1 MSDRL
6 RLRVVLLGLLLVIAA
21 TAFGQGP
28 PTDLAR
34 QHLES
39 GTQFYEQGRYK
50 QALNDFQIIVTS
62 MSGTEYADDAL
73 LRIGRYYL
81 DIEEDYDKARESFDA
96 ALRGYPTGNAAPGA
110 YYYLGQ
116 VFFRSDRT
124 GRAIDDALANYQRV
138 FLYAGNPWIPAALY
152 STGRALERQG
162 SFQEAVDA
170 YFQVIVD
177 HPRSEW
183 TAGAQLGV
191 GRSSVRQGEPLEAM
205 AQFQEVRNN
214 HPDTAEADAA
224 LDWLTLLYRFYG
236 APILGKPVS
245 FQKDPSFKPVPRDKF
260 KDVKALRVSDSG
272 IHVLERGRKR
282 VITFDRTG
290 QLAGTRAA
298 ANPYGLSVDPRGQLV
313 IANEKGLIL
322 DGAPRSYMVPAKDGP
337 EPLEKIRWAAR
348 DRLGEVYVY
357 DDKQKLILRFDEAGQ
372 LLGPFPDATPR
383 QVLAIEVD
391 ELGNLVVLL
400 KKDRDVVVYSPEG
413 RALVRIPTK
422 RGGQVTLKKACDI
435 ALDPAGYLYILDQD
449 DAKIAVFDAAYQY
462 LTTLTAQSLGAGAL
476 QKPTTMDVDA
486 SGDLYVYDDK
496 AKAII
501 RLH

>member
-21 TAFGQGP
+21 TAFAQEP

-62 MSGTEYADDAL
+62 MANTEYADDAL
-73 LRIGRYYL
+73 LLIGRYYL
-81 DIEEDYDKARESFDA
+81 DIEEDFDEAKESFDA

-110 YYYLGQ
+110 YYYLGE
-116 VFFRSDRT
+116 VVFRSDRT
-124 GRAIDDALANYQRV
+124 GGAIDDALANYQRV

-162 SFQEAVDA
+162 RFQDAVDA

-177 HPRSEW
+177 HSRSDW
-183 TAGAQLGV
+183 SAGAQVGV
-191 GRSSVRQGEPLEAM
+191 GRSSVRQGEPLGAM

-214 HPDTAEADAA
+214 YPDTAEADVA

-236 APILGKPVS
+236 APMLGKSVS
-245 FQKDPSFKPVPRDKF
+245 FRKDSSFKPALRNKF
-260 KDVKALRVSDSG
+260 KDVRALRVSDSG

-282 VITFDRTG
+282 VITFDRAG
-290 QLAGTRAA
+290 QLAGTTAA

-313 IANEKGLIL
+313 IASEKGLIL
-322 DGAPRSYMVPAKDGP
+322 DGAPRSYTVPAKDGP

-357 DDKQKLILRFDEAGQ
+357 DEKQKKILRFDETGQ

-383 QVLAIEVD
+383 EVLAIEVD
-391 ELGNLVVLL
+391 QLGNLVLLL
-400 KKDRDVVVYSPEG
+400 KKDRDVIVYSPGG
-413 RALVRIPTK
+413 RALARIPTK
-422 RGGQVTLKKACDI
+422 RGGPVTLKKATDI

-449 DAKIAVFDAAYQY
+449 QAQIAVFDAAYQH
-462 LTTLTAQSLGAGAL
+462 LTTLTAGSLGSGAL
-476 QKPTTMDVDA
+476 QKPVTMDVDA
-486 SGDLYVYDDK
+486 SGALYVYDDK

>member
-1 MSDRL
+1 MSDQL
-6 RLRVVLLGLLLVIAA
+6 RLRVVLFGLLLLIAT
-21 TAFGQGP
+21 TAVAQGP

-39 GTQFYEQGRYK
+39 GTQFYEEGRYK

-62 MSGTEYADDAL
+62 MADTEYADDAL
-73 LRIGRYYL
+73 LLIGRYYL
-81 DIEEDYDKARESFDA
+81 DIEEDFDKAKESFDA

-110 YYYLGQ
+110 YYYQGE
-116 VFFRSDRT
+116 VVFRSDRT
-124 GRAIDDALANYQRV
+124 GGAIDDALANYQRV

-162 SFQEAVDA
+162 RFQDAVDA

-177 HPRSEW
+177 HSRSDW
-183 TAGAQLGV
+183 SAGAQLGV
-191 GRSSVRQGEPLEAM
+191 GRSSVRQGEPLGAM

-214 HPDTAEADAA
+214 HPDTAEADVA

-236 APILGKPVS
+236 APMLGKSVS
-245 FQKDPSFKPVPRDKF
+245 FRKDSSFKPALRDKF
-260 KDVKALRVSDSG
+260 KDVRALRVSDSG

-282 VITFDRTG
+282 VITFDRAG
-290 QLAGTRAA
+290 QLAGTIAA

-313 IANEKGLIL
+313 IAGQKGLIL
-322 DGAPRSYMVPAKDGP
+322 DGAPRSYTVPAKDGP

-357 DDKQKLILRFDEAGQ
+357 DEKQKKILRFDETGQ

-383 QVLAIEVD
+383 EVLAIEVD
-391 ELGNLVVLL
+391 QLGNLVLLL
-400 KKDRDVVVYSPEG
+400 KKDRDVIVYSPEG
-413 RALVRIPTK
+413 RALARIPTK
-422 RGGQVTLKKACDI
+422 RGGPVTLKKATDI

-449 DAKIAVFDAAYQY
+449 QAQIAVFDAAYQH
-462 LTTLTAQSLGAGAL
+462 LTTLTAQSLGSGAL
-476 QKPTTMDVDA
+476 QKPVTMDVDA
-486 SGDLYVYDDK
+486 SGALYVYDDK

>member
-6 RLRVVLLGLLLVIAA
+6 RRRVVLLGLALLIAT
-21 TAFGQGP
+21 TAFAQGP

-39 GTQFYEQGRYK
+39 GTQFYAQGRYK

-62 MSGTEYADDAL
+62 MADTEYADDAL

-81 DIEEDYDKARESFDA
+81 DIEDDFDKAKESFDA
-96 ALRGYPTGNAAPGA
+96 VLRGYPTGNAAPGA
-110 YYYLGQ
+110 YYYLGE
-116 VFFRSDRT
+116 VEFRSDRT

-138 FLYAGNPWIPAALY
+138 FIYAGNPWIPAALY
-152 STGRALERQG
+152 STGVAFERQRK
-162 SFQEAVDA
+162 FQEAVDA
-170 YFQVIVD
+170 YFRVIVD
-177 HPRSEW
+177 HPRSDW
-183 TAGAQLGV
+183 SARARLGV

-205 AQFQEVRNN
+205 AQFQEVRNSY
-214 HPDTAEADAA
+214 PDTAEADAA

-236 APILGKPVS
+236 APMLGKPIS
-245 FQKDPSFKPVPRDKF
+245 FQKDSSFKAELANKF
-260 KDVKALRVSDSG
+260 KDVRALRVSDSG

-282 VITFDRTG
+282 VITFDRAG
-290 QLAGTRAA
+290 LLVGTRAA
-298 ANPYGLSVDPRGQLV
+298 ANPYGLSVDSRGQLV

-322 DGAPRSYMVPAKDGP
+322 DGRPVQYMVPAKDGP

-357 DDKQKLILRFDEAGQ
+357 DDKQKRILRFDENGQ
-372 LLGPFPDATPR
+372 LLGPFPDSMR
-383 QVLAIEVD
+383 REVLAMEVD
-391 ELGNLVVLL
+391 QLGNLVLL
-400 KKDRDVVVYSPEG
+400 QKKDRDVWVYSPEG
-413 RALVRIPTK
+413 RALTRIPTK
-422 RGGQVTLKKACDI
+422 RGGQVKLKKACDI

-449 DAKIAVFDAAYQY
+449 EAQIAVFDAAYQH
-462 LTTLTAQSLGAGAL
+462 LTTLTAQNLGSGVL
-476 QKPTTMDVDA
+476 QKPVTMDVDA
-486 SGDLYVYDDK
+486 SGDLYIYDEK

>member
-1 MSDRL
+1 MSKRL
-6 RLRVVLLGLLLVIAA
+6 RLRVGLVGLFVLVAGGVFA
-21 TAFGQGP
+21 QGV
-28 PTDLAR
+28 PTELAR

-39 GTQFYEQGRYK
+39 GNQFYEQGRYK

-73 LRIGRYYL
+73 LRIGHYYL
-81 DIEEDYDKARESFDA
+81 DIEEDFDKARESFDA

-110 YYYLGQ
+110 YYYLGE
-116 VFFRSDRT
+116 VVFRSDRT
-124 GRAIDDALANYQRV
+124 GGAIDDALANYQRV

-162 SFQEAVDA
+162 RFQEAVDA

-177 HPRSEW
+177 HPRSEYS
-183 TAGAQLGV
+183 AGAQLGV
-191 GRSSVRQGEPLEAM
+191 GRASVRQGEALEAM

-214 HPDTAEADAA
+214 YPATAEADVA

-236 APILGKPVS
+236 APMLGKSVS
-245 FQKDPSFKPVPRDKF
+245 YKKDSSFKPVLRDKF
-260 KDVKALRVSDSG
+260 KDVKVLRVSDSG

-282 VITFDRTG
+282 VITFDRAG
-290 QLAGTRAA
+290 QMAGTRAA

-322 DGAPRSYMVPAKDGP
+322 DGAARKFMVPAKDGP
-337 EPLEKIRWAAR
+337 QPLEKIRWAVR

-357 DDKQKLILRFDEAGQ
+357 DDKQKKILRFDETGQ
-372 LLGPFPDATPR
+372 LVGPFPDSTPR
-383 QVLAIEVD
+383 EVLAIEVD
-391 ELGNLVVLL
+391 QLGNLVVLE
-400 KKDRDVVVYSPEG
+400 KKARDVVVYSPEG
-413 RALVRIPTK
+413 RALTRIRTK
-422 RGGQVTLKKACDI
+422 RGGQVTLKKASDI
-435 ALDPAGYLYILDQD
+435 ALDPAGYLYILDEDQ
-449 DAKIAVFDAAYQY
+449 AQIAVFDAAYQY
-462 LTTLTAQSLGAGAL
+462 FTTLTSESLGSGAL
-476 QKPTTMDVDA
+476 QKPVTMDVDA